1 MLHAHWCDWVW
12 SLSRRVDLI
21 CPLMAARDSALWF
34 LAPWGPTLEEAGRG
48 LGGTCPL
55 RRGARAQHA
64 PGATGASA
72 GGGPGAGRPA
82 PALSRP
88 RTWLPGGSGSAGA
101 SPLLLR
107 AGGARLSPSVSGQ
120 AEAALLPDLGP
131 LSSPQLVWSLLAPGA
146 GCSPVWLVSG
156 PHPSV
161 GPTAGPARAGTWGS
175 RCSPRCSGGAEW
187 SS

>member
-1 MLHAHWCDWVW
+1 MP
-12 SLSRRVDLI
+12 S
-21 CPLMAARDSALWF
+21 
-34 LAPWGPTLEEAGRG
+34 T
-48 LGGTCPL
+48 
-55 RRGARAQHA
+55 RRGPRGPAQAVGLVLVGLHQPCLGPAR
-64 PGATGASA
+64 GS
-72 GGGPGAGRPA
+72 RE
-82 PALSRP
+82 ALGVR
-88 RTWLPGGSGSAGA
+88 A
-101 SPLLLR
+101 PLLLR

>member
-1 MLHAHWCDWVW
+1 MP
-12 SLSRRVDLI
+12 S
-21 CPLMAARDSALWF
+21 
-34 LAPWGPTLEEAGRG
+34 T
-48 LGGTCPL
+48 
-55 RRGARAQHA
+55 RRGPRGPAQA
-64 PGATGASA
+64 A
-72 GGGPGAGRPA
+72 GLVLVGLHQPCLG
-82 PALSRP
+82 P

-161 GPTAGPARAGTWGS
+161 GPTAGPALAGTWGS